1 MRCHRLSYVVQGTVR
16 DLLRKAFPHTST
28 RWYERYRVLP
38 EPYIFRDA
46 HETVRFSYTEVV
58 TRPAKCAI
66 VFVVLISTKMFEE
79 VSSLRESGSHP

>member
-1 MRCHRLSYVVQGTVR
+1 MSCRAQCEIYFGKLFLTHPRAGM
-16 DLLRKAFPHTST
+16 
-28 RWYERYRVLP
+28 RYRVLP

-58 TRPAKCAI
+58 TCPAKCAI
-66 VFVVLISTKMFEE
+66 VFMVLISTKMFEE